1 MIQHAPKKEP
11 PVTKPRPGSEDDLL
25 QEGLEESFPASDPPS
40 AARPHHL
47 PNHQRP
53 VWDQYP
59 ETD

>member
-1 MIQHAPKKEP
+1 MIGHAPKKEP

>member
-11 PVTKPRPGSEDDLL
+11 PATKPRRASEDQRL

-40 AARPHHL
+40 SVRPHHD
-47 PNHQRP
+47 NDQWP

>member
-11 PVTKPRPGSEDDLL
+11 PAAKHRPDSEDELL
-25 QEGLEESFPASDPPS
+25 REGQEKTFPASDPPS
-40 AARPHHL
+40 SVRPHHHRN
-47 PNHQRP
+47 PHRP